1 MGTGHG
7 VSRNESSTFE
17 HGVVS
22 RPPSSGAAS
31 APKLTEA
38 TLSGYAGDAVREN
51 TAPVS
56 GLTTAEVLLRGM
68 RVGGVSAL
76 PVGSFPLHLLIVE
89 SDEPLRQPLLEI
101 GRQMGFAV
109 RGCAPREVVSALRT
123 LQCDVVLLDLS
134 PEATKLDVLRKL
146 RQAFPRV
153 PILVT
158 TAFASVQT
166 AVDALRHGASDFLTK
181 PFSLEELT
189 TTLSLAA
196 EQRSFDV
203 ELRRVQHQMRTSPAL
218 QETAAASPGMQKLLS
233 MVTRVALSQH
243 PVMVLGESG
252 SGKERVAR
260 MLHGAAQAAA
270 AERATGDGAG
280 ASAPPFLQVACSTSG
295 AAMLETELFGYVRNE
310 GTALREERV
319 GLLTVEGGGTLFL
332 DEIDGLPLELQS
344 KLLRALQERSVRPAG
359 GAMTRPVT
367 VRLVAS
373 SSRDLPALVERGA
386 FRKDLYF
393 RLNVVNLRV
402 PPLRQRREDVPLLAA
417 VFLERH
423 SRERQ
428 LSFSLGPD
436 AMRVLLEYAWP
447 GNVRELEAAIERA
460 CTLSSGPVLHL
471 VDLPTQLQQGPAE
484 EQALRFDGRH
494 GRAEADEVRARVPAE
509 ASTIESI
516 AEMERRMILLTL
528 EKLKGDKIMAAKV
541 LGIGK
546 TTLYRKLKEYGIGE
560 LAA

>member
-1 MGTGHG
+1 M
-7 VSRNESSTFE
+7 
-17 HGVVS
+17 
-22 RPPSSGAAS
+22 P
-31 APKLTEA
+31 L
-38 TLSGYAGDAVREN
+38 
-51 TAPVS
+51 S
-56 GLTTAEVLLRGM
+56 GLTTAEALLRGM

-89 SDEPLRQPLLEI
+89 SDEQLLQPLVEI
-101 GRQMGFAV
+101 GRQMGFTV
-109 RGCAPREVVSALRT
+109 RGGSPVAIARALST

-134 PEATKLDVLRKL
+134 PGAMKLDLLAKLRK
-146 RQAFPRV
+146 AFPRV

-158 TAFASVQT
+158 TAFASVPT

-189 TTLSLAA
+189 TTLYVAA
-196 EQRSFDV
+196 ERRSFDV

-218 QETAAASPGMQKLLS
+218 QEAAAASPGMQKLLS

-260 MLHGAAQAAA
+260 MLHGAALAVP
-270 AERATGDGAG
+270 AERASKGEA
-280 ASAPPFLQVACSTSG
+280 AMPAAPFLHVACGTG
-295 AAMLETELFGYVRNE
+295 GTVLLETELFGYVRDE
-310 GTALREERV
+310 GTPTREEHV
-319 GLLTVEGGGTLFL
+319 GLLTIEGGGTLFL
-332 DEIDGLPLELQS
+332 DEIDCLPQELQS

-359 GAMTRPVT
+359 SAMSRPVT

-373 SSRDLPALVERGA
+373 SSRDLPVLVERGA

-393 RLNVVNLRV
+393 RLNVVTLRV
-402 PPLRQRREDVPLLAA
+402 PPLRQRREDLPLLAA

-423 SRERQ
+423 SRGRN

-436 AMRVLLEYAWP
+436 AMRVLLEYDWP
-447 GNVRELEAAIERA
+447 GNVRELEAVIERA
-460 CTLSSGPVLHL
+460 CTISSGPVLHL
-471 VDLPTQLQQGPAE
+471 VDLPTQLQQA
-484 EQALRFDGRH
+484 
-494 GRAEADEVRARVPAE
+494 PAE
-509 ASTIESI
+509 AEALRIDGRTGSRAFTAQTPAGAESSSIESI
-516 AEMERRMILLTL
+516 AEMERRAILATL
-528 EKLKGDKIMAAKV
+528 EKLNGDKLMAAKL

-560 LAA
+560 LVT